1 MDYRPWTKIT
11 TMPIRNQIAAIV
23 ATLNGPP
30 GFIYGTAGELNTLAD
45 DAAFPCVFLYPL
57 QNIEIKTSVNGSVD
71 NSFSIYLEFLYKTEF
86 GQYTADNETYVAQ
99 ALQLANQF
107 LVKAGKYRDG
117 EGRYFRLKVGEKT
130 KCVPVYNKYD
140 VNTTGVGL
148 TLTIAAMQS
157 PIV

>member
-1 MDYRPWTKIT
+1 VTKLAS
-11 TMPIRNQIAAIV
+11 MPIRNQIAAI
-23 ATLNGPP
+23 AAKLNGPP
-30 GFIYGTAGELNTLAD
+30 GFIYGTAGELNALAD

-71 NSFSIYLEFLYKTEF
+71 NRFTAYIEFLYKTEF

-107 LVKAGKYRDG
+107 LVKAGTYRDG
-117 EGRYFRLKVGEKT
+117 EGKYFRLKAGEKT
-130 KCVPVYNKYD
+130 KCLPVYNKYD

-148 TLTIAAMQS
+148 TLTLSAMQS